1 MADTT
6 VRITI
11 FAAGLLVGGG
21 ATYLIANKHF
31 EKKYRDLAEEEIAA
45 VRAAYE
51 EVAKSEEE
59 KKPKSPKEKVDQAF
73 ADLEEAQLEQTM
85 EELDAKFARETPP
98 TDEELEEAA
107 RLAAKYDESGQYGHH
122 PDRDYTLRDD
132 VEDPTQWD
140 RSREIPY
147 VITVDEFMMDN
158 REWDKISLTYY
169 SDDDTLA
176 DEDDQGVPDVDAC
189 IHVPNLAHFGV
200 GSNDPDVMHIRN
212 ELKEVDFEVTRV
224 EGSYSK
230 IVMGIDKW
238 DAADIEEP
246 KPKIRKMKDHD

>member
-6 VRITI
+6 VKITI
-11 FAAGLLVGGG
+11 FAAGLLVGSG
-21 ATYLIANKHF
+21 ATYFIANKYF

-51 EVAKSEEE
+51 EVAKNKTERT
-59 KKPKSPKEKVDQAF
+59 PDEKVQDAM
-73 ADLEEAQLEQTM
+73 ADLEEAELQRTM
-85 EELDAKFARETPP
+85 AEHEAQAHRETPP

-107 RLAAKYDESGQYGHH
+107 RLAAKYDTPGQYGHSPH
-122 PDRDYTLRDD
+122 RDYTQDPD
-132 VEDPTQWD
+132 AEDPTQWD
-140 RSREIPY
+140 RTQNKPY

-158 REWDKISLTYY
+158 REWDKVSLTYY

-176 DEDDQGVPDVDAC
+176 DEDDQGVPDIDAC
-189 IHVPNLAHFGV
+189 IDLANLAHFGV
-200 GSNDPDVMHIRN
+200 GSNDPAVMHIRN
-212 ELKEVDFEVTRV
+212 ELKEIDFEVTRV

-230 IVMGIDKW
+230 IIMGIDKW
-238 DAADIEEP
+238 DADDIEEP